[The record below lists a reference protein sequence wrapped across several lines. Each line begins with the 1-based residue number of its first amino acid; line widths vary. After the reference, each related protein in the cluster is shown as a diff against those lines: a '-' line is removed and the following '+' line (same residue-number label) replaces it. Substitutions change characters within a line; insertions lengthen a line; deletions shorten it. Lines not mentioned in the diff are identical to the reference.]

1 MIQSCLSCNVFVAM
15 VCFEIV
21 LIIRVFSVLN
31 FNIRINHQFH
41 TGEIIAADNFTGR
54 PERMVEA
61 LKKVRT
67 LKWICLPIK
76 KINRH

>member
-1 MIQSCLSCNVFVAM
+1 MSFK
-15 VCFEIV
+15 IV
-21 LIIRVFSVLN
+21 LIIRLLSVLN

-61 LKKVRT
+61 LKKVQT
-67 LKWICLPIK
+67 LKWIWLPV
-76 KINRH
+76 